1 MRRFVRSAVRSAFS
15 LFVLSLSLLYTHQAL
30 AQDYCDRDGW
40 PGLTTPLKQK
50 KVTNVNIP
58 GTNAIH
64 GYLEKLPNDY
74 AASPAKKYPL
84 YVFIHGINESGTG
97 SSADLCK
104 LMSLYWWTPSTL
116 SEWTDEP
123 TFPVSVTDQNSQSH
137 KFILITPQV
146 VNWDANPNPTTT
158 LNALFDYLI
167 AKYRVDIS
175 RIYLT
180 GLSRGANF
188 IQSYAGASLANARRI
203 AALMP
208 VAPCSHLNAAEA
220 NIIAR
225 ANLPFW
231 AFQCSYDGACGSGT
245 GDRAQKNAELINSQ
259 TPASTVPALHTTFPI
274 PGWDCNPFPHDVW
287 GFEYRPAFKQIIN
300 GRNINSYEWMV
311 QYNRSS
317 LLPVALE
324 DYTVA
329 LKGAKVQVRWTTS
342 AESNNARF
350 NIERSA
356 DGKSFTEIAAIPATG
371 NSTGKA
377 YEWVDERPLTNLSY
391 YRLTQ
396 TDLDG
401 RKEIF
406 SMKKIMNRVAGDRSI
421 IVAPNPFVNELTA
434 FVNVPHTQQ
443 VSITITD
450 ISGRVLKTLNGKYA
464 EGAAEINIKTTDFP
478 KCIYFL
484 KIKGEDFTQS
494 QKIVKQ

>member
-1 MRRFVRSAVRSAFS
+1 MRLFVRSAVRSAFYF
-15 LFVLSLSLLYTHQAL
+15 FVLSLFLLYTHQTL
-30 AQDYCDRDGW
+30 AQDYCNSPRW
-40 PGLTTPLKQK
+40 PGDGVPLKQK

-58 GTNAIH
+58 GTNDIH
-64 GYLEKLPNDY
+64 GYLEKLPDDY
-74 AASPAKKYPL
+74 SANPGKKYPL
-84 YVFIHGINESGTG
+84 LVFIHGINEDGSGNA
-97 SSADLCK
+97 ADLCK
-104 LMSLYWWTPSTL
+104 LLAEWWWCPSTL
-116 SEWTDEP
+116 GERVTNP
-123 TFPVSVTDQNSQSH
+123 IFPASVSDQNAQQH
-137 KFILITPQV
+137 KFILISPQIV
-146 VNWDANPNPTTT
+146 EWDNFPNASTT

-167 AKYRVDIS
+167 AKYRVDVS

-180 GLSRGANF
+180 GMSAGANF
-188 IQSYAGASLANARRI
+188 VQTYAGSSLVNARRI
-203 AALMP
+203 AGLIP
-208 VAPCSHLNAAEA
+208 VAPCNTLSAAQA

-231 AFQCSYDGACGSGT
+231 SFQCINDNMCPGAT
-245 GDRAQKNAELINSQ
+245 AMTNANLINSQ
-259 TPASTVPALHTTFPI
+259 SPATTVPAKHTTFPV
-274 PGWDCNPFPHDVW
+274 PGQDCNSGLAHDVW
-287 GFEYRPAFKQIIN
+287 GYAYNPAFKQVVN
-300 GRNINSYEWMV
+300 GRTVNSYEWMV

-356 DGKSFTEIAAIPATG
+356 DGKNFTEVAAIPATG

-377 YEWVDERPLTNLSY
+377 YEWTDERPLTNLSY

-434 FVNVPHTQQ
+434 FVNVPHIQH
-443 VSITITD
+443 VNITVTD

-464 EGAAEINIKTTDFP
+464 EGAAEINIKTTDLP
-478 KCIYFL
+478 NGIYFL
-484 KIKGEDFTQS
+484 KIKGENFAQT